1 MSHFNLTVNSRYQ
14 VCSYQDQLVK
24 MVEDAENELAQLETE
39 LKKGRAEYAKLV
51 ADEDASLDQLL
62 EAEKN
67 LDGLE
72 KERDEAEKQY
82 EKARHTTIQD
92 LKDEHAYETWKGKR

>member
-1 MSHFNLTVNSRYQ
+1 
-14 VCSYQDQLVK
+14 
-24 MVEDAENELAQLETE
+24 MVEDAENELAKIETE
-39 LKKGRAEYAKLV
+39 LKGVRAEYAKLV
-51 ADEDASLDQLL
+51 ADENVSLEQLL

-67 LDGLE
+67 LEDLE